1 MALILKVITPEGE
14 ILTKEVSEVVVP
26 TDLGETGI
34 LPGHQPLASTVVPGV
49 LQFIHGGKRESIA
62 VASGFLH
69 VQLDQV
75 YVMVEQA
82 VNVVEIDPK
91 EAEDARQRAE
101 KALQEARNRQADREE
116 IRELEAKIKYQVVK
130 QFAKK
135 MDIR

>member
-49 LQFIHGGKRESIA
+49 LQFIQGGKRESIA

-69 VQLDQV
+69 VQLDHV

-82 VNVVEIDPK
+82 VNVVEIDSK

-101 KALQEARNRQADREE
+101 KALQEARSRQADREE

-130 QFAKK
+130 QFARK